1 MRETTKRRNAKLL
14 PDLPARSRLSISLI
28 DRTLSSQKIRR
39 KLSQRFHEAKI
50 GGVIEHRN
58 PGHTMTPDSSPCPPF
73 TAPDPRQTIAG
84 WKAPLHRTPNI
95 GQMRQE
101 SPDRSAQRFHNTE

>member
-1 MRETTKRRNAKLL
+1 MAKPQNAKLL
-14 PDLPARSRLSISLI
+14 PDLPDCSRLSISLI